1 MWFHFWGSNVWLL
14 LTSPLMSEWVTL
26 SSDRAATSPHS
37 AVWLHEGEI
46 QASDA
51 NPVSP
56 SSQDPS
62 SQSRGGLVGVACHSQ
77 RLTLP
82 VASER
87 RAEKCLTNE
96 KLFRHYIL
104 HSPAQDIL
112 ILILSNVATHET
124 LVRSQEVGLRS
135 TEVPVFIWSAE
146 LSPWVSPD
154 ADWTTFQ
161 AMCSLICTHAF
172 PVLA

>member
-1 MWFHFWGSNVWLL
+1 MWFHFCGSNVWLL

-62 SQSRGGLVGVACHSQ
+62 SPRRGGLVCVTCHSQ
-77 RLTLP
+77 PLALP

-87 RAEKCLTNE
+87 RAEKCLTK
-96 KLFRHYIL
+96 KLFRQHIL
-104 HSPAQDIL
+104 DSSAEDIFNL
-112 ILILSNVATHET
+112 SLSNVAAHKL
-124 LVRSQEVGLRS
+124 LVRSQQVELRS
-135 TEVPVFIWSAE
+135 TEVPVFIWSAG
-146 LSPWVSPD
+146 LFPWVYPH
-154 ADWTTFQ
+154 ADRTIFQ
-161 AMCSLICTHAF
+161 AMCSLICPHAF
-172 PVLA
+172 PVLP

>member
-1 MWFHFWGSNVWLL
+1 MQFHFCGSNVWLL

-62 SQSRGGLVGVACHSQ
+62 SPRRGGLVGVTCHSQ
-77 RLTLP
+77 P
-82 VASER
+82 PAFPAASKR
-87 RAEKCLTNE
+87 RMETNVSL
-96 KLFRHYIL
+96 KNTSGSASWICQCRTFSFWYCQMKQRKMVVRG
-104 HSPAQDIL
+104 Q
-112 ILILSNVATHET
+112 NVE
-124 LVRSQEVGLRS
+124 LGS
-135 TEVPVFIWSAE
+135 TEMRVFIWSAE
-146 LSPWVSPD
+146 LSPWVYPD
-154 ADWTTFQ
+154 ADWTSFQ
-161 AMCSLICTHAF
+161 AMYSLTCAYAF
-172 PVLA
+172 PLLP